1 MKKIKKATRE
11 IIENMEETILS
22 TIKFYRDMQTDE
34 TYAEKYSEEN
44 LRKEVE
50 TMAKAYNMLLVNQY
64 NILSPISKH
73 ICVYETMIA
82 VRVHWKEKEM
92 A

>member
-1 MKKIKKATRE
+1 MAKIKKATKE

-34 TYAEKYSEEN
+34 TYAVKYSEEN

-50 TMAKAYNMLLVNQY
+50 TMAKAYNMLLANQY
-64 NILSPISKH
+64 NVMSPISKH
-73 ICVYETMIA
+73 VCVYESMIA
-82 VRVHWKEKEM
+82 VRKFWKDEM
-92 A
+92 MA

>member
-22 TIKFYRDMQTDE
+22 TIKFYREMQEDE
-34 TYAEKYSEEN
+34 YYMEKYSDEN

-50 TMAKAYNMLLVNQY
+50 SMAKAYNMLLANQY
-64 NILSPISKH
+64 NVLSPISKH
-73 ICVYETMIA
+73 VCVYESMIA
-82 VRVHWKEKEM
+82 LRKYPMNEKM